1 MCFFV
6 ACHSHA
12 TPSPL
17 GASSSKPAL
26 SLSTDRVFVGW
37 KREETEGKRGTV
49 CVVPRV
55 RPDAA
60 SPRAGTAGCASI
72 EMGPRRRVTEG
83 PLTLA
88 RSASC
93 APREEGRPE
102 GRRRSR
108 RGRPGDKGGAGI
120 RGRAARETRSP
131 RGTRDVKTTER
142 LAEMTPGRRSPRSVP
157 RVDECRA
164 PDSASRRARPRPRS
178 RHSRAGGSGL
188 QRPRPDIFTERAGP
202 VDRASPR
209 PTERHGRRQD
219 RQS

>member
-1 MCFFV
+1 MEGGWEAGADMCVFDLPPPRCYAANAIGAVPIFFVGASLCFFV

-83 PLTLA
+83 PLTPA
-88 RSASC
+88 RV
-93 APREEGRPE
+93 RVVLTT
-102 GRRRSR
+102 
-108 RGRPGDKGGAGI
+108 RGGEAGKAVDGSRPG
-120 RGRAARETRSP
+120 T
-131 RGTRDVKTTER
+131 
-142 LAEMTPGRRSPRSVP
+142 TPG
-157 RVDECRA
+157 
-164 PDSASRRARPRPRS
+164 ASGG
-178 RHSRAGGSGL
+178 GGS
-188 QRPRPDIFTERAGP
+188 
-202 VDRASPR
+202 
-209 PTERHGRRQD
+209 
-219 RQS
+219 